1 MDPDTGEEAKAD
13 LLVILIIAENV
24 MKIPRCGVVD
34 KGMATGN
41 ELTDVEL
48 KEEEEELLRRHKRYA
63 LHGSRWKTKILTY
76 RVSR

>member
-1 MDPDTGEEAKAD
+1 MDPDTGEEAKAE
-13 LLVILIIAENV
+13 LSVILIIAENV

-48 KEEEEELLRRHKRYA
+48 KEEEELLRRHKRYA
-63 LHGSRWKTKILTY
+63 LHGSRWKTKTLTY
-76 RVSR
+76 KVSR